1 MNAPWMNYKFDEDER
16 ERMND
21 IEDWAMENPD
31 EIAPRIIYL
40 ESLVKNLT
48 GTFNDNL
55 KVKRESDV
63 RRPTM

>member
-1 MNAPWMNYKFDEDER
+1 MNAPWTKHKFTIEER

-21 IEDWAMENPD
+21 IEDWAIENPD

-48 GTFNDNL
+48 GTFNNNL
-55 KVKRESDV
+55 KVKEGK
-63 RRPTM
+63 